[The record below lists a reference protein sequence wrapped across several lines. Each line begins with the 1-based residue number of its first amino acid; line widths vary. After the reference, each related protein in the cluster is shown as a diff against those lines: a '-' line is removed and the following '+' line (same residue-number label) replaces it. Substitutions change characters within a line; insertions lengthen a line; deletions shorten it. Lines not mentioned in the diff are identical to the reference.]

1 MVQIP
6 GGRSQGAGSR
16 ARTSNVQRSTLNVD
30 GGTGTSPKGC
40 HAGGVGLRRS
50 SCGLGGAGFVFLTA
64 IVVVPAFSGCQ
75 TTGTA
80 QPAPEALSFEVA
92 RETLSRPLPGPFVAL
107 YRLRVPSTG
116 GLRLS
121 VIADGGRG
129 RMTVSESLG
138 GAVVVAGWDDHGSEI
153 FDLRKGCRLQ
163 GDRAVAA
170 LGLGNLPLSRA
181 VLLLG
186 GRAPAL
192 QGDRVRTLGQE
203 DLLEIAG
210 AGWWAVAELARE
222 PSRIITLR
230 GEDWEA
236 ELDDHTSSVPGSI
249 RIETPSGDWAELELV
264 RLQWEFS
271 GDLPSLPD
279 LPVCGS

>member
-1 MVQIP
+1 MAQAPV
-6 GGRSQGAGSR
+6 GAG
-16 ARTSNVQRSTLNVD
+16 LI
-30 GGTGTSPKGC
+30 
-40 HAGGVGLRRS
+40 L
-50 SCGLGGAGFVFLTA
+50 LTA
-64 IVVVPAFSGCQ
+64 IVVVLPCLGCQ
-75 TTGTA
+75 TTGPA
-80 QPAPEALSFEVA
+80 QPAPEIQSFEVA
-92 RETLSRPLPGPFVAL
+92 AELLRRPLPGPFVAL

-121 VIADGGRG
+121 VIADGVRG

-138 GAVVVAGWDDHGSEI
+138 GAVVIAGWDDDGSEV

-170 LGLGNLPLSRA
+170 LGLGNLPLGRA

-186 GRAPAL
+186 GRAPVL
-192 QGDRVRTLGQE
+192 EGDRVHTLGQE
-203 DLLEIAG
+203 NLVEITG
-210 AGWWAVAELARE
+210 DGWRAVAEFARE
-222 PSRIITLR
+222 PSRIVALR

-236 ELDDHTSSVPGSI
+236 ELEDHTSSLPGRI
-249 RIETPSGDWAELELV
+249 RVETPSGDWAELELV

-271 GDLPSLPD
+271 GDLPPLPD